1 MKKNI
6 IVIIIIM
13 QTLTINLTP
22 NCYNCMGNK
31 VEGGRGDIDE
41 DIRALDPCLGQQER
55 DRMFE
60 IS

>member
-1 MKKNI
+1 
-6 IVIIIIM
+6 M

-41 DIRALDPCLGQQER
+41 DIRALDPCLGKQER